1 MVANISIVPEKT
13 TDQSGSNHV
22 NGLTRFDTENRRCVR
37 YKVRDAVLCTVYD
50 HLNDDFEVFEA
61 QLKDKSDCGL
71 LFTTNRQLEIGTP
84 ILVRLKHISERGDKD
99 DLKDGIHAQVVR
111 SNLIDDSK
119 NRNIYQVAIEYFESI
134 H

>member
-1 MVANISIVPEKT
+1 MVANMSIVPEKT

-22 NGLTRFDTENRRCVR
+22 NGLTRFNTENRRCVR

-50 HLNDDFEVFEA
+50 HQNDDFEAFEA
-61 QLKDKSDCGL
+61 QLEDKSDCGL
-71 LFTTNRQLEIGTP
+71 LLTTNRQLEIGTP

-99 DLKDGIHAQVVR
+99 DLNDGIHAQVVR